1 MGDPAAFGAAACA
14 QVSLLALLGSAV
26 GLGPAGWAAGA
37 VYLLAGTAVLVWAAR
52 RSGRER
58 LGPADRVTL
67 ARAVLVGGV
76 VALVADGGPAWPL
89 VALASVAL
97 ALDLVDG
104 LVARGTRTESPFGAR
119 FDMEVD
125 AFLILVLS
133 VRVASELGWWVLA
146 IGAMR
151 YLFVAAAQAAPWL
164 GGPLPPSQA
173 RKAVAVVQGVALVVA
188 AAPGVP
194 VWAAVAVV
202 SAALVSLT
210 WSFGRDAVGLWRSGP
225 GRAGTGA
232 VGPRADTRHGGGA

>member
-1 MGDPAAFGAAACA
+1 VGDPAALGAAACA
-14 QVSLLALLGSAV
+14 QTALLALLGLSV

-37 VYLLAGTAVLVWAAR
+37 VYLLAGTAIVVWAAR
-52 RSGRER
+52 RCGRER

-67 ARAVLVGGV
+67 ARSVLIGGV

-89 VALASVAL
+89 VVLASAAL

-104 LVARGTRTESPFGAR
+104 LVARSTRTESSFGAR
-119 FDMEVD
+119 FDMEAD

-151 YLFVAAAQAAPWL
+151 YVFVAATPAAPWL
-164 GGPLPPSQA
+164 GGPLPPSRA
-173 RKAVAVVQGVALVVA
+173 RKVVAAVQGVALVAAAAPVVPAWGAAAVVA
-188 AAPGVP
+188 AAL
-194 VWAAVAVV
+194 A
-202 SAALVSLT
+202 SLT
-210 WSFGRDAVGLWRSGP
+210 WSFGRDVAGLWRSGR

-232 VGPRADTRHGGGA
+232 VGPAAGTRHGGGV